1 MCFFSGC
8 RQSGASMLR
17 CQSQHGIVVNG
28 SGSPSSSQLAKLW
41 NRGWNCHFL
50 FLQNTHV
57 DVDIPLYIYVNNIHT
72 YAFTYSYIVLC
83 TYTKINTCITIIFYI
98 CHYMHSYV
106 YIDIYRYICYTLYF
120 NKYTC
125 LRRFSPSSNHSP
137 LFLLVFQPLEL
148 PQSPFQER
156 HRCLRSLCW
165 AHRCPPAQSNDAM
178 AEACGNGG
186 RKQPYPSVC
195 QRCHMSHTIH
205 SPSSIHRKWKL

>member
-1 MCFFSGC
+1 MLPCWGAKVSTGLWWTGRG
-8 RQSGASMLR
+8 RQAAPSW
-17 CQSQHGIVVNG
+17 QSCETVDETAIFYFC
-28 SGSPSSSQLAKLW
+28 K
-41 NRGWNCHFL
+41 
-50 FLQNTHV
+50 THTLMW
-57 DVDIPLYIYVNNIHT
+57 IYLYIYIYVNNIHT

>member
-1 MCFFSGC
+1 MY
-8 RQSGASMLR
+8 
-17 CQSQHGIVVNG
+17 IYIYYV
-28 SGSPSSSQLAKLW
+28 
-41 NRGWNCHFL
+41 
-50 FLQNTHV
+50 
-57 DVDIPLYIYVNNIHT
+57 YIYVNNIHT
-72 YAFTYSYIVLC
+72 YAYTYSYIVVC
-83 TYTKINTCITIIFYI
+83 TYTKTNTCITIIFYI

-125 LRRFSPSSNHSP
+125 LR
-137 LFLLVFQPLEL
+137 LFLLVFQTLEL

-156 HRCLRSLCW
+156 HRRLRSLCR

-205 SPSSIHRKWKL
+205 SPSSYS